1 MKKIIKLLCI
11 ASLLPAT
18 ALAQMSF
25 PTKPITLLV
34 GSAPGGSNDTF
45 ARTIGKHM
53 QEALGVSVVVENKP
67 ASGGV
72 LANALVAKAPADG
85 YTLVVLSSTFTTG
98 AAVRKNLQYDA
109 VKSFAPVSMLA
120 RGPLLI
126 TVGNNTPFK
135 TLPEL
140 VTYAQANPGKLNYG
154 TSGVGSINQFATEI
168 LSNVTKIKMTHVP
181 YKGMGP
187 AVNDLMSGQI
197 DMIIASAPSLLNHV
211 KNDKIRA
218 LSVTTAKRS
227 EIAPNIPSL
236 GDYGYAAGAV
246 DLWWGVLAP
255 AGTPT
260 DVVQKL
266 NTTINKI
273 IVSPEMKE
281 FFLKQGATPNAMTPA
296 AFSAHITDE
305 LARWKRVAAAANI
318 QAE

>member
-1 MKKIIKLLCI
+1 
-11 ASLLPAT
+11 
-18 ALAQMSF
+18 
-25 PTKPITLLV
+25 
-34 GSAPGGSNDTF
+34 
-45 ARTIGKHM
+45 
-53 QEALGVSVVVENKP
+53 
-67 ASGGV
+67 
-72 LANALVAKAPADG
+72 
-85 YTLVVLSSTFTTG
+85 
-98 AAVRKNLQYDA
+98 
-109 VKSFAPVSMLA
+109 
-120 RGPLLI
+120 
-126 TVGNNTPFK
+126 
-135 TLPEL
+135 
-140 VTYAQANPGKLNYG
+140 
-154 TSGVGSINQFATEI
+154 
-168 LSNVTKIKMTHVP
+168 
-181 YKGMGP
+181 
-187 AVNDLMSGQI
+187 MSGQI